1 MATQRSGKIGR
12 SPSVTPSFA
21 LSPSHHCAIAKQ
33 QRDAEIVKKHPLSKN
48 SHTEHALYD
57 CFSKEDAFSQSLRR
71 AVVSLWR
78 NDEKER
84 ERTMGLLMGNGQSF
98 LTFAWPF
105 LKALVG
111 AWRGRDNSTTMGADL
126 CSIASWIRLPMAYAM
141 AGWVRPK
148 A

>member
-1 MATQRSGKIGR
+1 LTATGITNGLVDAIELVETKRFEA
-12 SPSVTPSFA
+12 FA
-21 LSPSHHCAIAKQ
+21 KSRRRACRVPELLS
-33 QRDAEIVKKHPLSKN
+33 R
-48 SHTEHALYD
+48 ALYD

-78 NDEKER
+78 DDEKER

-98 LTFAWPF
+98 ITFAWPF

-111 AWRGRDNSTTMGADL
+111 AWRGRDNTTTMRADL
-126 CSIASWIRLPMAYAM
+126 ASIASWIRLPLAYAM